1 MFEKG
6 DIPGR
11 YESLAKYVAKYVMS
25 PPIAVRRI
33 DAYDGQKV
41 TYHYRSHMTERV
53 EKETVEVYT
62 FIGRMIQHV
71 FPKGFKRI
79 RYYGVQATKSFEK
92 IKETVGCPGCNND
105 SMEYAVE
112 E

>member
-41 TYHYRSHMTERV
+41 TYHYRSNMTKESGEGNRRGLYVYRENDSACFFERV
-53 EKETVEVYT
+53 
-62 FIGRMIQHV
+62 
-71 FPKGFKRI
+71 
-79 RYYGVQATKSFEK
+79 
-92 IKETVGCPGCNND
+92 
-105 SMEYAVE
+105 
-112 E
+112 